1 MTMNDFAA
9 WAQAKMDKCN
19 VHDEIET
26 SKLIV
31 EIMKKF
37 FAIGREEQENSEV
50 N

>member
-1 MTMNDFAA
+1 MTMSDFAE
-9 WAQAKMDKCN
+9 WAQAKMDSCN

-26 SKLIV
+26 SKLMV

-37 FAIGREEQENSEV
+37 FAVSQENSETSEV

>member
-1 MTMNDFAA
+1 MTMTDFAE

-31 EIMKKF
+31 EITKKL
-37 FAIGREEQENSEV
+37 FAIGREENEGSEP